1 MKTPEPTTIWLVGG
15 VLVVLAIATG
25 AGQILKRRYD
35 TALNPA
41 IVEQFHLRIRSWWLI
56 CSALA
61 AAFILGQTATVLLFG
76 GISFFALREFVTATP
91 TRRADH
97 RALFWVFFFFTPFQY
112 VLVGFNWYDW
122 YAVVIPVFGFLFIA
136 GRIALAGDY
145 KRFLQRI
152 AVIQAGLM
160 ICVYCLSHA
169 PAILTQ
175 EFSLD
180 AQGQPVTI
188 ETDGNGDVIPNGG
201 PPPVIGAEAAQKAA
215 EVGQGGNSGAKLT
228 LEDKARLLFFF
239 VLIIQLGDIMQ
250 YVWGKLVGRRVIAPE
265 ISSERTWEGVFG
277 GICSATV
284 LGALLWWATP
294 FRPWEAAAASAIVT
308 AVGFAGGMTMSAI
321 KRDRGVRD
329 YGTLVVGH
337 GGVLDRID
345 SICFAA
351 PVFFYL
357 TRMLLA
363 G

>member
-1 MKTPEPTTIWLVGG
+1 MIEKTPEPTTIWLVGG
-15 VLVVLAIATG
+15 VLVILAIATG

-35 TALNPA
+35 TVLNPA
-41 IVEQFHLRIRSWWLI
+41 IVEQFHLRIRSWWII

-61 AAFILGQTATVLLFG
+61 AAFILGRTATVILFG
-76 GISFFALREFVTATP
+76 AISFFALREFITATP

-112 VLVGFNWYDW
+112 VLVGFNMYDW

-160 ICVYCLSHA
+160 ISVYCLSHA
-169 PAILTQ
+169 PALLTQ
-175 EFSLD
+175 DLPIADPSNSTTN
-180 AQGQPVTI
+180 QPAI
-188 ETDGNGDVIPNGG
+188 NLNGDS
-201 PPPVIGAEAAQKAA
+201 QT
-215 EVGQGGNSGAKLT
+215 LT
-228 LEDKARLLFFF
+228 EETESSSQQRLNLEDKARLLFFF
-239 VLIIQLGDIMQ
+239 VLMIQLGDVAQ
-250 YVWGKLVGRRVIAPE
+250 YLWGKLLGRRVIAPE
-265 ISSERTWEGVFG
+265 ISGDRTWEGIFG
-277 GICSATV
+277 GICTATV

-294 FRPWEAAAASAIVT
+294 FHAWESATAAAIVT
-308 AVGFAGGMTMSAI
+308 AIGFAGGMTMSAI

-357 TRMLLA
+357 TRLLTSQ
-363 G
+363 

>member
-1 MKTPEPTTIWLVGG
+1 MKTPDPTTIWLVGG
-15 VLVVLAIATG
+15 TLVILAIATA

-41 IVEQFHLRIRSWWLI
+41 IVEQFHLRIRSWWII

-61 AAFILGQTATVLLFG
+61 AAFILGQTATVVLFG
-76 GISFFALREFVTATP
+76 GISFFALREFITATP

-112 VLVGFNWYDW
+112 VLVGFNMYDW

-136 GRIALAGDY
+136 GRIAIAGDY

-160 ICVYCLSHA
+160 ISVYCLSHA
-169 PAILTQ
+169 PAMLTQ
-175 EFSLD
+175 DL
-180 AQGQPVTI
+180 PVP
-188 ETDGNGDVIPNGG
+188 EPNGRRAQDSKLDNERDLG
-201 PPPVIGAEAAQKAA
+201 EELGADLVSPSE
-215 EVGQGGNSGAKLT
+215 GDPRSPLT

-239 VLIIQLGDIMQ
+239 VLIIQLGDVAQ
-250 YVWGKLVGRRVIAPE
+250 YLWGKLLGRRVIAPE
-265 ISSERTWEGVFG
+265 VSGDRTWEGLFG
-277 GICSATV
+277 GICTSTV

-294 FRPWEAAAASAIVT
+294 FRPWEAASAAAIVT
-308 AVGFAGGMTMSAI
+308 AIGFTGGMTMSAI

-357 TRMLLA
+357 SRFLMS

>member
-1 MKTPEPTTIWLVGG
+1 MKTPDPTTTWLVGG
-15 VLVVLAIATG
+15 TLVILAIATL

-41 IVEQFHLRIRSWWLI
+41 IVEQFHLRIRSWWII

-61 AAFILGQTATVLLFG
+61 AAFILGQTATVILFG
-76 GISFFALREFVTATP
+76 GISFFALREFITATP

-97 RALFWVFFFFTPFQY
+97 RALFWVFFFFTPFQF
-112 VLVGFNWYDW
+112 VLVGLNMYDW

-160 ICVYCLSHA
+160 ISVYCLSHA
-169 PAILTQ
+169 PAMLTQ
-175 EFSLD
+175 DLPVPQPGETVAPKKTGIDDLGNLTEEVD
-180 AQGQPVTI
+180 AEEN
-188 ETDGNGDVIPNGG
+188 ETRAP
-201 PPPVIGAEAAQKAA
+201 
-215 EVGQGGNSGAKLT
+215 LT

-239 VLIIQLGDIMQ
+239 VLIIQLGDVAQ
-250 YVWGKLVGRRVIAPE
+250 YLWGKLVGRRVIAAE
-265 ISSERTWEGVFG
+265 VSGDRTWEGLFG
-277 GICSATV
+277 GICTTTV

-294 FRPWEAAAASAIVT
+294 FRPWEAAAAAAIVT
-308 AVGFAGGMTMSAI
+308 AIGFTGGMTMSAI

-357 TRMLLA
+357 TRFLMSR
-363 G
+363 